1 MDKKLFGKRI
11 KKYRERVGYSQE
23 ALAEQ
28 VNRSS
33 IFISYIERGEKSP
46 SLDTLVK
53 LANALNISVDLLL
66 GNEVKDYT
74 NAKLRYIDN
83 RLKTLPLLEQQKLLD
98 FFDLSISIEMVYS
111 NKKG

>member
-1 MDKKLFGKRI
+1 MDKKLFGKRM

-23 ALAEQ
+23 VLAEQ
-28 VNRSS
+28 INRSP

-66 GNEVKDYT
+66 GNELKDYT
-74 NAKLRYIDN
+74 NAKLRYIDD
-83 RLKTLPLLEQQKLLD
+83 RLKTLPSLEQQKLLE
-98 FFDLSISIEMVYS
+98 FLDLAISIELAYC
-111 NKKG
+111 NEKG